1 MITKLDAAER
11 QLNTSIRLFFE
22 NRDHLS
28 SYALTAA
35 SREITDDLVEK
46 KSGEIFQREL
56 ARLGDPTKVRLSF
69 REEFC
74 NLINQEH
81 HKKALKLIRQW
92 QNFLKHADNDPDCE
106 MDDLSPKALALNITF
121 ACWNFRL
128 LTNRSTGEMTKF
140 VIWFYSA
147 HPEYTKL
154 STDPLSVA
162 FAQSQ
167 EACPDDP
174 YDSAVFEAIY
184 YSLSDK
190 DMIRQRLG
198 QSAP

>member
-1 MITKLDAAER
+1 MITKLNAAEI

-28 SYALTAA
+28 AYALTSA
-35 SREITDDLVEK
+35 SREITDDLLEK
-46 KSGEIFQREL
+46 SSDVVFQREL

-74 NLINQEH
+74 NSIKPEH
-81 HKKALKLIRQW
+81 YKQALYLIRNW
-92 QNFLKHADNDPDCE
+92 QNFLKHADRDPEAE
-106 MDDLSPKALALNITF
+106 MEALEPQDVALPIMF

-128 LTNRSTGEMTKF
+128 LASQLTEEMTKF

-154 STDPLSVA
+154 SADPFSA
-162 FAQSQ
+162 AIAQCQ
-167 EACPDDP
+167 QTIPGDP
-174 YDSAVFEAIY
+174 YDSALFEALHH
-184 YSLSDK
+184 SLS
-190 DMIRQRLG
+190 RHSVL
-198 QSAP
+198 

>member
-35 SREITDDLVEK
+35 SREITDDLIEK
-46 KSGEIFQREL
+46 KSGEIFQRES
-56 ARLGDPTKVRLSF
+56 ARLGDPMKVRLSF
-69 REEFC
+69 REEFRDR
-74 NLINQEH
+74 IKEEYY
-81 HKKALKLIRQW
+81 KKALTLLRQW

-106 MDDLSPKALALNITF
+106 MDDLSPEQLALNIMF

-128 LTNRSTGEMTKF
+128 LANRTTEEMTKF

-154 STDPLSVA
+154 STDLFSVA
-162 FAQSQ
+162 IAQCQ
-167 EACPDDP
+167 EAVPDDP
-174 YDSAVFEAIY
+174 YDSALFEAMY
-184 YSLSDK
+184 CSLSGK
-190 DMIRQRLG
+190 D
-198 QSAP
+198 A